1 MIYDKLT
8 TFATDMDCSQAAGT
22 FNFTD
27 VIDSS
32 VVRDLGNGQ
41 PVYLVC
47 VCTGGDSGIITGGNA
62 GTIAFQLVSDST
74 STIATDGTQSVHMR
88 SKLYVTDDAALNE
101 INLGDIF
108 WVIPLPTNGV
118 EAYERYVGLQMVVAT
133 TTTTEGTV
141 TAFLSLDPT
150 GWKAYPDNAH

>member
-22 FNFTD
+22 YNFTD

-32 VVRDLGNGQ
+32 TIRDLGNGQ
-41 PVYLVC
+41 PVYLIC
-47 VCTGGDSGIITGGNA
+47 VCTGGASGIITGGNA
-62 GTIAFQLVSDST
+62 GTIRFQVVSDST
-74 STIATDGTQSVHMR
+74 STIDTAGAQSVHLM
-88 SKLYVTDDAALNE
+88 SKEFVTDDAALNE
-101 INLGDIF
+101 INLGDVF
-108 WVIPLPTNGV
+108 WVVPLPTNGV
-118 EAYERYVGLQMVVAT
+118 EPYERYVGLQLVVTT